1 MNKQVK
7 NCYESIAAQAGL
19 AVDLTC
25 SVIHGKRDGFDVT
38 LFAPN
43 TSYPYMLQI
52 QVSALRPAGVL
63 TNDEL
68 RELRRAHKSIRAVRQ
83 KGSVL
88 AVSLK
93 QSMWPKK
100 VAENAVA
107 SVGLVLAF
115 LRTHG
120 FYNACQMCGK
130 PGQADGC
137 VVGGEVMN
145 LCPAC
150 YALVQQ
156 GKQMESEKLA
166 NTREN
171 VPAGIVGALLGS
183 LAGVVCIIV
192 LSQLG
197 YISVISGLVMALC
210 ALKGYELLGG
220 KLTKVGATVTFVLM
234 LIMTYVGDRIDWAI
248 VIARE
253 LGWGFG
259 ESFLSVGDLMQMG
272 ALDAGAYWG
281 NLVLLYVFLIVGA
294 VPIMLG
300 SLRKRRAATVAY
312 HLGDGVQ
319 PRA

>member
-1 MNKQVK
+1 MNKQVRQ
-7 NCYESIAAQAGL
+7 CYETIAAQAGL
-19 AVDLTC
+19 AVDPTC
-25 SVIHGKRDGFDVT
+25 GVIYGKRDGFDVT
-38 LFAPN
+38 LYAPN
-43 TSYPYMLQI
+43 SAYPYLLQI
-52 QVSALRPAGVL
+52 QASVQRPSGVL
-63 TNDEL
+63 TNDEV
-68 RELRRAHKSIRAVRQ
+68 RELRRAHKAIRAVRQ

-88 AVSLK
+88 ALTLK

-100 VAENAVA
+100 VAANAAA
-107 SVGLVLAF
+107 SVECLLAF
-115 LRTHG
+115 LRAHG
-120 FYNACQMCGK
+120 FYNACQICGK
-130 PGQADGC
+130 PGQADAC
-137 VVGGEVMN
+137 VVGGDVMN

-150 YALVQQ
+150 YALAQQ
-156 GKQMESEKLA
+156 GKQMESEKIA

-197 YISVISGLVMALC
+197 YISVLSGFVMALC

-281 NLVLLYVFLIVGA
+281 NLVLLYLFLVIGA

-312 HLGDGVQ
+312 HLGDGAQ
-319 PRA
+319 PRV